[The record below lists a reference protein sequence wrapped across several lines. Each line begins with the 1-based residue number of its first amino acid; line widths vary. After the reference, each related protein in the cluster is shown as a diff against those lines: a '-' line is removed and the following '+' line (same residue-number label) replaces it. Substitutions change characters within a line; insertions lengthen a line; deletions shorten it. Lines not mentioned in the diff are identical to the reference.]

1 MFASLSA
8 TPNHPKSPRA
18 PRRHRHWRAKSRF
31 LCAGRCITGGEGECP
46 IAALGGV
53 SGASVATWICLLL
66 PSLLYFGI
74 ALPHLYQSWASR
86 PPALFP
92 ASLLLFASTVALLL
106 ATCCSDP
113 GIIPPRQLI
122 VATGRREHLRDLLGH
137 DLLGGQ
143 EPCGDP
149 YEDALRMVSDQLR
162 QQGYRWCHT
171 CKIVRPPRASHC
183 KDCDHCVLRFD
194 HHCPFVNN
202 CIGQR
207 NYHFFIGFTT
217 SAMLFAFVALPAIL
231 WTFSK
236 PNDSDDSV
244 TEAALPWYRLIVLVS
259 CGVVAVCAALLV
271 LLWLYHLF
279 LAFSGKTTK
288 EHRRRLDVRSEP
300 TFFAARGPALV
311 DPNDWVDEAALFA
324 QSS

>member
-1 MFASLSA
+1 MRPGRSRLY
-8 TPNHPKSPRA
+8 
-18 PRRHRHWRAKSRF
+18 RRWGAKSKF

-53 SGASVATWICLLL
+53 SGASVATWVCLLL

-74 ALPHLYQSWASR
+74 ALPHLCHSWASR
-86 PPALFP
+86 PPALIP
-92 ASLLLFASTVALLL
+92 ASLLLFVATVVLLL

-113 GIIPPRQLI
+113 GIIPPRPLI
-122 VATGRREHLRDLLGH
+122 IATGRREHLKELLGH
-137 DLLGGQ
+137 DLLGGE

-149 YEDALRMVSDQLR
+149 YQDALRMVSDPLR
-162 QQGYRWCHT
+162 KQGYRWCHT

-217 SAMLFAFVALPAIL
+217 CAMLFAFVALPAII
-231 WTFSK
+231 WTVSK
-236 PNDSDDSV
+236 PNADPDDDS
-244 TEAALPWYRLIVLVS
+244 AAEVAMPWYRWIVLVS
-259 CGVVAVCAALLV
+259 CGIVGVCAALLV

-279 LAFSGKTTK
+279 LAVSGKTTK

-300 TFFAARGPALV
+300 TFFATRGPALV
-311 DPNDWVDEAALFA
+311 DPNDWVDEELLLA
-324 QSS
+324 QSSQQHDLRSTA